1 MLDKLDEISSNT
13 TCSSFLKKIRVA
25 VIDDY
30 WIVKHF
36 LEACDPLI
44 KEYNCG
50 VPDPIESGGSEE
62 ARAKGQQ
69 EAPDSGSQ
77 AGTLGCLTSSLKKAG
92 KKPPNACRRQM
103 LHLAE
108 LQADDIHSDRH
119 LLWACHEDV
128 EKYCSSIRAGLI
140 F

>member
-1 MLDKLDEISSNT
+1 MLDKLDEISTNT

-62 ARAKGQQ
+62 ARAKGQE
-69 EAPDSGSQ
+69 EAPDAGSQ
-77 AGTLGCLTSSLKKAG
+77 AGTLGCLVNSLKKAG
-92 KKPPNACRRQM
+92 KRPPTECRRQM
-103 LHLAE
+103 FHLAE

-128 EKYCSSIRAGLI
+128 EKYCSGIRAGLI
-140 F
+140 L